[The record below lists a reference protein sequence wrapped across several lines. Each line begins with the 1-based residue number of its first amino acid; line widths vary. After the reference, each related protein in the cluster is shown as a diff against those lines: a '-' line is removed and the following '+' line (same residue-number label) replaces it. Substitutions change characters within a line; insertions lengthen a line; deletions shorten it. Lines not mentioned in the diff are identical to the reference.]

1 MALNDL
7 DVTEISLIE
16 TSLASL
22 QVIAQTAEDNIAN
35 IQAVLQDRANGILE
49 EPELNLDGI
58 SHLASDDPT
67 IQAIVDNYAKFV
79 QDNIIAPFEENK
91 ARFEQLSGETQL
103 NLQGEEPPIFDL
115 TYGPPISVKG
125 QFILSEDGLYYDS
138 ISGGIPEVSGMVA
151 ASSTWNLKYAPNLGG
166 KGNLYTQDDLKNF
179 TDTVFD
185 YDYTPDDSTAGL
197 YYDSDDILQTFE
209 KNKILHTTLV
219 HDQINDLVASG
230 YSTSSAVVV
239 NYYGNIGAIAALYDE
254 KTRKRKKQ
262 LQLVSIFAS
271 DKYSFSEDSGSSDP
285 LNANFNPKNLGLG
298 SGVLIEDKSD
308 TLIPDWHPIE
318 RIPLNDFSFMR
329 GTGVEVS
336 LVQQEKLLLFS
347 EDLEDIILPITPV
360 FVQSNA
366 QPFSVIDK
374 FTLSPTNPESF
385 PFFRGT
391 NNVSGNSG
399 LVQSLVESVVSD
411 GMVLGYN
418 FIKPNIVDASSSK
431 FNLDNISPDS
441 GGFLNGQLV
450 ASSLDSVFPSGLG
463 IPKLTGTGPNQSYVR
478 LPTSYTPDGVEQRL
492 KTEQLD
498 SLFYGSN
505 KKYNKTTKVGG
516 GVTFDFWVHIPSLV
530 MTDTHRYRVVAAC
543 ENSGGYSY
551 LPSTSIRANRT
562 NISGI
567 HDDRKVHGMIL
578 GFRDRGG
585 VTTPSGLEFG
595 VFPTVSQ
602 NDNHGTYGHS
612 VAIAESHEYIDSVFQ
627 LSGIT
632 ELGTTVASSTSVNG
646 KSIIDASA
654 GFVHMATVFNFE
666 EDSVKIFC
674 DGELLTT
681 SSIATS
687 FDLAY
692 TNTLNIPSPTKGGDT
707 YLVSS
712 WHNTSNNGPVIGK
725 FGGMDSFTPWI
736 LGGGFTDGIEKA
748 TSVDP
753 DDEPGFLGYNTNSTY
768 GEPPASQHLPAWATS
783 HTVKPSSGLD
793 GFLGSFK
800 LYSRAL
806 SNSEVKKNFTFQKG
820 FYKNI
825 LT

>member
-1 MALNDL
+1 MALDDL
-7 DVTEISLIE
+7 DVTEIALLES
-16 TSLASL
+16 SLASL
-22 QVIAQTAEDNIAN
+22 QAIAQTAEDNLAN
-35 IQAVLQDRANGILE
+35 IQAVLEDRANGILA

-58 SHLASDDPT
+58 SHLASDDPN

-79 QDNIIAPFEENK
+79 ENNIIAPFEENK
-91 ARFEQLSGETQL
+91 QRFDQLSGETQL

-138 ISGGIPEVSGMVA
+138 ISGGIPEVSGIVA

-166 KGNLYTQDDLKNF
+166 KGDLYTQDNLENF
-179 TDTVFD
+179 VDTVFD
-185 YDYTPDDSTAGL
+185 YDYTPDDSIADK
-197 YYDSDDILQTFE
+197 YYKTDDILQTFD

-230 YSTSSAVVV
+230 YSAKSATVV

-254 KTRKRKKQ
+254 KIRKRKKQ
-262 LQLVSIFAS
+262 LQLVSIFAV
-271 DKYSFSEDSGSSDP
+271 DKYSFTEQGI
-285 LNANFNPKNLGLG
+285 NNPKDLGLG
-298 SGVLIEDKSD
+298 DGILIENRSE
-308 TLIPDWHPIE
+308 TSTPEWHPLE

-336 LVQQEKLLLFS
+336 LVKQEELLLFS

-360 FVQSNA
+360 FVQSKA

-374 FTLSPTNPESF
+374 FSLSPTNPETF
-385 PFFRGT
+385 PFFNGT
-391 NNVSGNSG
+391 SNVSGDSG
-399 LVQSLVESVVSD
+399 LVQSLVESIVSD

-418 FIKPNIVDASSSK
+418 FIKPDIVDASSTK

-450 ASSLDSVFPSGLG
+450 ASSLDNVFPSGLG
-463 IPKLTGTGPNQSYVR
+463 IPKLTGTGPNESYVR
-478 LPTSYTPDGVEQRL
+478 LPSSYTPDGTEQRL

-498 SLFYGSN
+498 SLFYESN
-505 KKYNKTTKVGG
+505 LSYDANLKVGG
-516 GVTFDFWVHIPSLV
+516 GVTFDFWVHVPSLV
-530 MTDTHRYRVVAAC
+530 MTDTHRYRLIAAC
-543 ENSGGYSY
+543 ENSGGHAPQGNSY
-551 LPSTSIRANRT
+551 TNIRANRT
-562 NISGI
+562 INSTGL
-567 HDDRKVHGMIL
+567 HDDKKVHGMIL

-585 VTTPSGLEFG
+585 ATSPSGLEFG

-602 NDNHGTYGHS
+602 NDNNGTYGHS
-612 VAIAESHEYIDSVFQ
+612 VAIAESHEYIDEIFQ
-627 LSGIT
+627 TSGIT
-632 ELGTTVASSTSVNG
+632 QLGATVASSTSVNG
-646 KSIIDASA
+646 VAITDASS
-654 GFVHMATVFNFE
+654 GFIHMATVFDFGQ
-666 EDSVKIFC
+666 DTLKIFC

-681 SSIATS
+681 SSIVNS
-687 FDLAY
+687 FNLDG
-692 TNTLNIPSPTKGGDT
+692 TNTLKIPSPVKEGG

-712 WHNTSNNGPVIGK
+712 WSNTSNNGPVIGK
-725 FGGMDSFTPWI
+725 FGGADSYTPWI

-748 TSVDP
+748 ISVDA
-753 DDEPGFLGYNTNSTY
+753 DDEPGFLGYNANSTY
-768 GEPPASQHLPAWATS
+768 GEPPASQHSPAWATS
-783 HTVKPSSGLD
+783 HTTKQSSGLD

>member
-1 MALNDL
+1 MALSDL
-7 DVTEISLIE
+7 DLTEVALIE
-16 TSLASL
+16 AALANL
-22 QVIAQTAEDNIAN
+22 QAVAQTAEDNIAN
-35 IQAVLQDRANGILE
+35 IQAVLEDRANGILA

-58 SHLASDDPT
+58 AHLASDDPA
-67 IQAIVDNYAKFV
+67 IQAIVDNYSKYV
-79 QDNIIAPFEENK
+79 QDNIVAPFEENR

-138 ISGGIPEVSGMVA
+138 ISGGIPEVSGIVA

-166 KGNLYTQDDLKNF
+166 KGDLYTQDNLENF
-179 TDTVFD
+179 VDTVFD
-185 YDYTPDDSTAGL
+185 YDYTPDDSIADK
-197 YYDSDDILQTFE
+197 YYKTDDILQTFD

-219 HDQINDLVASG
+219 HDQINELLSTG
-230 YSTSSAVVV
+230 YSAKSATVV

-254 KTRKRKKQ
+254 KIKKRKKQ

-271 DKYSFSEDSGSSDP
+271 DKYSFTEQGTG
-285 LNANFNPKNLGLG
+285 NPKDLGLG
-298 SGVLIEDKSD
+298 DGILIENRSE
-308 TLIPDWHPIE
+308 TYIPEWHPLE

-329 GTGVEVS
+329 GTGIEVS
-336 LVQQEKLLLFS
+336 LVKQEKLLLFS
-347 EDLEDIILPITPV
+347 EDLEDIILPLTPV
-360 FVQSNA
+360 FVQSKA

-374 FTLSPTNPESF
+374 FSLSPTSPETF
-385 PFFRGT
+385 PFFNGT
-391 NNVSGNSG
+391 SNVSGDSG
-399 LVQSLVESVVSD
+399 LVQSLVESIVSD

-418 FIKPNIVDASSSK
+418 FIKPDIVDASSTK

-450 ASSLDSVFPSGLG
+450 ASSLDNVFPSGLG
-463 IPKLTGTGPNQSYVR
+463 IPKLTGTGPNESYVR
-478 LPTSYTPDGVEQRL
+478 LPSSYTPDGTEQIL

-498 SLFYGSN
+498 SLFYEGN
-505 KKYNKTTKVGG
+505 LNYDTNLKVGG
-516 GVTFDFWVHIPSLV
+516 GVTFDFWVHVPSLV
-530 MTDTHRYRVVAAC
+530 MTDTHRYRLIAAC
-543 ENSGGYSY
+543 ENSGGHAPQGNSY
-551 LPSTSIRANRT
+551 TNIRANRT
-562 NISGI
+562 INSTGL
-567 HDDRKVHGMIL
+567 HDDKKVHGMIL

-585 VTTPSGLEFG
+585 STSPSGLEFG

-602 NDNHGTYGHS
+602 NDNNGTYGHS
-612 VAIAESHEYIDSVFQ
+612 VAIAESHEYVDDVFQ
-627 LSGIT
+627 TSGIT
-632 ELGTTVASSTSVNG
+632 QLGAKVASSTSVNG
-646 KSIIDASA
+646 VDITDASS
-654 GFVHMATVFNFE
+654 GFIHMATVFDFG
-666 EDSVKIFC
+666 EDTLKIFC

-681 SSIATS
+681 SSIVNS
-687 FDLAY
+687 FNLDG
-692 TNTLNIPSPTKGGDT
+692 TNTLKIPSPVKEGD

-712 WHNTSNNGPVIGK
+712 WSNTSNNGPVIGK
-725 FGGMDSFTPWI
+725 FGGADSYTPWI

-753 DDEPGFLGYNTNSTY
+753 NDEPGFLGYNTNSTY
-768 GEPPASQHLPAWATS
+768 GEPPASQHSPTWATS
-783 HTVKPSSGLD
+783 HTVKQSSGLD